1 MAKRR
6 AASQRVR
13 EAESVPAEPV
23 AVDDTALQ
31 MLTDEERA
39 ALGMDS
45 WEPSLLRAMLQAEN
59 RLPPKKR

>member
-1 MAKRR
+1 M
-6 AASQRVR
+6 
-13 EAESVPAEPV
+13 PAEPV

-59 RLPPKKR
+59 RLPSKKR